1 MTLSETYLYNVEFGV
16 GMKKPIIQD
25 LILDFSSVGIKVG
38 LSAYLAR
45 GITASTLNIFVFNFS
60 K

>member
-1 MTLSETYLYNVEFGV
+1 MTFGKTYLYNVEFGV

-25 LILDFSSVGIKVG
+25 LILDFSSVGIAVG
-38 LSAYLAR
+38 LSAYLPR
-45 GITASTLNIFVFNFS
+45 GIAESTVNIVFFNFS